1 MRFHYILFIF
11 VLASK
16 AFAVEPSEI
25 LNDTK
30 LEDRARNLSSNIR
43 CLVCQNENIDSSESE
58 FAKDLR
64 LFIREQL
71 VEGRTDDEIEEFLVS
86 KYGTYILFKP
96 EFKGYNIFLYL
107 FGPFIFIFSF
117 IMILLVF
124 LNGIILCLAPY
135 NAGLIKSFI
144 AASTIIKSFLEFSF
158 I

>member
-1 MRFHYILFIF
+1 MRFHYIFFIF
-11 VLASK
+11 FLASG

-25 LNDTK
+25 LNDSK

-64 LFIREQL
+64 IFIREQL
-71 VEGRTDDEIEEFLVS
+71 VQGSTDDEIEEFLVS

-96 EFKGYNIFLYL
+96 VFASYNIFLYL

-117 IMILLVF
+117 IMILFVF
-124 LNGIILCLAPY
+124 LKPKKG
-135 NAGLIKSFI
+135 
-144 AASTIIKSFLEFSF
+144 
-158 I
+158 

>member
-1 MRFHYILFIF
+1 MARFYYIFFICF
-11 VLASK
+11 LTSR

-25 LNDTK
+25 LSDAK

-71 VEGRTDDEIEEFLVS
+71 VEGRTDDEIEKFLVS
-86 KYGTYILFKP
+86 KYGAYILFKP
-96 EFKGYNIFLYL
+96 EFTGYNIFLYL
-107 FGPFIFIFSF
+107 IGPFIFIFSF

-124 LNGIILCLAPY
+124 LNPKKG
-135 NAGLIKSFI
+135 
-144 AASTIIKSFLEFSF
+144 E
-158 I
+158 

>member
-1 MRFHYILFIF
+1 MARFYYIFFICF
-11 VLASK
+11 LASR

-25 LNDTK
+25 LNDAK

-86 KYGTYILFKP
+86 KYGSYILFKP
-96 EFKGYNIFLYL
+96 EFTGYNIFLYL
-107 FGPFIFIFSF
+107 IGPFIFIFSF

-124 LNGIILCLAPY
+124 LNPKRG
-135 NAGLIKSFI
+135 
-144 AASTIIKSFLEFSF
+144 E
-158 I
+158 

>member
-1 MRFHYILFIF
+1 MRFYYIFFICF
-11 VLASK
+11 LASR

-25 LNDTK
+25 LNDAK

-43 CLVCQNENIDSSESE
+43 CLVCQNENINSSESE

-71 VEGRTDDEIEEFLVS
+71 IEGRTDDEIEKFLVT

-96 EFKGYNIFLYL
+96 EFSGYNIFLYL

-117 IMILLVF
+117 IMILFVF
-124 LNGIILCLAPY
+124 LNSKKG
-135 NAGLIKSFI
+135 N
-144 AASTIIKSFLEFSF
+144 
-158 I
+158 

>member
-1 MRFHYILFIF
+1 MARFYYIFFICF
-11 VLASK
+11 LASR

-25 LNDTK
+25 LNDAK

-64 LFIREQL
+64 LYIREQL
-71 VEGRTDDEIEEFLVS
+71 IEGRTDDEIEKFLVS

-96 EFKGYNIFLYL
+96 EFTGYNIFLYL

-117 IMILLVF
+117 IMILFVF
-124 LNGIILCLAPY
+124 LNAKKG
-135 NAGLIKSFI
+135 N
-144 AASTIIKSFLEFSF
+144 
-158 I
+158 

>member
-1 MRFHYILFIF
+1 MRFYYIFLIF
-11 VLASK
+11 FLASR

-25 LNDTK
+25 LNDAK
-30 LEDRARNLSSNIR
+30 LENRARDLSSNIR

-71 VEGRTDDEIEEFLVS
+71 VEGRTDDEIEKFLVS

-96 EFKGYNIFLYL
+96 EFAGYNIFLYL

-117 IMILLVF
+117 IMILFVF
-124 LNGIILCLAPY
+124 INPKKGI
-135 NAGLIKSFI
+135 KDRDQQ
-144 AASTIIKSFLEFSF
+144 KK
-158 I
+158 

>member
-1 MRFHYILFIF
+1 MRFHYIFFIF

-25 LNDTK
+25 LNDAK

-71 VEGRTDDEIEEFLVS
+71 IEGRTDDEIEKFLVS
-86 KYGTYILFKP
+86 KYGNYILFKP
-96 EFKGYNIFLYL
+96 EFASYNIFLYL
-107 FGPFIFIFSF
+107 FGPFVFIFGF
-117 IMILLVF
+117 ITILYVF
-124 LNGIILCLAPY
+124 LMSKRG
-135 NAGLIKSFI
+135 K
-144 AASTIIKSFLEFSF
+144 
-158 I
+158 

>member
-1 MRFHYILFIF
+1 M
-11 VLASK
+11 
-16 AFAVEPSEI
+16 
-25 LNDTK
+25 NNTK

-71 VEGRTDDEIEEFLVS
+71 VKGRTDDEIEKFLVS

-117 IMILLVF
+117 IMILFVF
-124 LNGIILCLAPY
+124 LNPKKGE
-135 NAGLIKSFI
+135 K
-144 AASTIIKSFLEFSF
+144 ASDRQKK
-158 I
+158 

>member
-1 MRFHYILFIF
+1 MARFYYIFFIF
-11 VLASK
+11 FLASR

-25 LNDTK
+25 LNDAK

-96 EFKGYNIFLYL
+96 NFTGYNIFLYL

-117 IMILLVF
+117 IMILFVF
-124 LNGIILCLAPY
+124 L
-135 NAGLIKSFI
+135 KSK
-144 AASTIIKSFLEFSF
+144 KSN
-158 I
+158 